1 MHTYPDVRKLPG
13 PHPVGGPPGRHAA
26 HSSRGAPAR
35 PLGVRTGRHGVRGQ
49 NSERALRVIAAGVLC
64 GTALSLMIYQ
74 YQFRHLEAV
83 VAAHLYRVFTP
94 VLAASRAP
102 VLWFGLGT
110 TAAYGL
116 DITPE
121 CSSALLIV
129 PLCGLGMLL
138 LVPRRLAVNR
148 VIRGLIVAAAVMV
161 AGNLLRIGVIAV
173 AVRYGGLGAG
183 YQLGHLILG
192 SIVSIVCIGIGL
204 TLLTV
209 ILVRRRPARS
219 QSQRR
224 GQSQRRSQSQ
234 RRGQR
239 RGRNQR
245 REVAR

>member
-13 PHPVGGPPGRHAA
+13 PRPVGGPPGRHAA
-26 HSSRGAPAR
+26 HSYRGSPAR
-35 PLGVRTGRHGVRGQ
+35 PLGARTGRHGAPRQ
-49 NSERALRVIAAGVLC
+49 NSERALRVVAAGVLC
-64 GTALSLMIYQ
+64 GTALSLLIYQ

-83 VAAHLYRVFTP
+83 VAAHMYRLFTP

-102 VLWFGLGT
+102 ILWFGLGT
-110 TAAYGL
+110 SASYGL
-116 DITPE
+116 MITPD

-148 VIRGLIVAAAVMV
+148 VIRGLIVAATVMV
-161 AGNLLRIGVIAV
+161 GGNLLRIGIIAI

-209 ILVRRRPARS
+209 ILVRRRPAR
-219 QSQRR
+219 
-224 GQSQRRSQSQ
+224 GQSQ
-234 RRGQR
+234 G
-239 RGRNQR
+239 RGRGRGR
-245 REVAR
+245 RQEVAR